1 MMESV
6 IVQYIVLCLSAL
18 AVSSLTLFSGFGLG
32 TLLMPAFAIF
42 FPIEIAVA
50 MTAIVHL
57 ANNIFKLGLLWRQ
70 ADLQVAIRFII
81 PGAIMAVIGAI
92 ILTKLS
98 DFPVLASYAIGTR
111 IFEVETIK
119 LVVGGLIFLFAL
131 LELVPALE
139 ALIKFDRKH
148 LPLGGALSGF
158 FGGISG
164 HQGALR
170 SAVLIK
176 CGLEKEAFIA
186 TGVVCAVMVD
196 FSRLIIYGAV
206 FFTRHFSL
214 IIEAG
219 GISLI
224 GAVTIAAFVGA
235 FIGKRL
241 MKKVTL
247 RAVQLIVGIGL
258 LFLSIGLV
266 TGLI

>member
-1 MMESV
+1 MESV
-6 IVQYIVLCLSAL
+6 LVQYVVLCLAAL
-18 AVSSLTLFSGFGLG
+18 AVSGLTLFSGFGLG
-32 TLLMPAFAIF
+32 TLLMPVFAIF
-42 FPIEIAVA
+42 FPIEIAIA

-57 ANNIFKLGLLWRQ
+57 ANNLFKLALLWRQ
-70 ADLQVAIRFII
+70 ADLQIAIRFII
-81 PGAIMAVIGAI
+81 PGAIMAIIGAVLI
-92 ILTKLS
+92 TKLS
-98 DFPVLASYAIGTR
+98 DLPVLTSYTIGSR
-111 IFEVETIK
+111 VFEVATIK

-131 LELVPALE
+131 LELVPSLE
-139 ALIKFDRKH
+139 ARIKFDRKY

-186 TGVVCAVMVD
+186 TGVVCAVVVD
-196 FSRLIIYGAV
+196 FSRLIVYGAV
-206 FFTRHFSL
+206 FFFARHFDLVVEAGGFSL
-214 IIEAG
+214 IGVVTLAAF
-219 GISLI
+219 I
-224 GAVTIAAFVGA
+224 GAFT
-235 FIGKRL
+235 GKRL

-258 LFLSIGLV
+258 LVLSLGLV

>member
-6 IVQYIVLCLSAL
+6 IVQYSVLCLAAL
-18 AVSSLTLFSGFGLG
+18 AVSGLTLFSGFGLG
-32 TLLMPAFAIF
+32 TLLMPVFAIF

-50 MTAIVHL
+50 MTAVIHL
-57 ANNIFKLGLLWRQ
+57 ANNLFKLGLLWRR
-70 ADLQVAIRFII
+70 ADMQVAVKFIV
-81 PGAIMAVIGAI
+81 PGAIMAAIGAF
-92 ILTKLS
+92 ILTKLGGL
-98 DFPVLASYAIGTR
+98 PVLASYTIGAR
-111 IFEVETIK
+111 VFEVETIK

-139 ALIKFDRKH
+139 ARIQFDKKY

-176 CGLEKEAFIA
+176 CRFEKEAFIA
-186 TGVVCAVMVD
+186 TGVVCAVVVD
-196 FSRLIIYGAV
+196 FSRLMIYGSV
-206 FFTRHFSL
+206 FFTRHFDL

-224 GAVTIAAFVGA
+224 GAVSMAAFLGA
-235 FIGKRL
+235 FVGKRL
-241 MKKVTL
+241 MKKITL
-247 RAVQLIVGIGL
+247 RVVQLIIGIGL
-258 LFLSIGLV
+258 LILSV
-266 TGLI
+266 GLISGLI

>member
-1 MMESV
+1 MESI
-6 IVQYIVLCLSAL
+6 IVQYTVLCLSAL
-18 AVSSLTLFSGFGLG
+18 AVSGLTLFSGFGLG
-32 TLLMPAFAIF
+32 TLLMPAFAVF

-50 MTAIVHL
+50 MTAVVHL
-57 ANNIFKLGLLWRQ
+57 ANNIFKLGLLWRH
-70 ADLQVAIRFII
+70 ADLQVAVRFII
-81 PGAIMAVIGAI
+81 PGAIMAVLGAI

-98 DFPVLASYAIGTR
+98 DFPVLTSYTISQQ
-111 IFEVETIK
+111 IFEVEPIK

-139 ALIKFDRKH
+139 ARIKFDRKH

-164 HQGALR
+164 HQGAFR

-224 GAVTIAAFVGA
+224 GAVTVAAFAGA
-235 FIGKRL
+235 FIGKHL

-247 RAVQLIVGIGL
+247 RAVQLIVGMGL
-258 LFLSIGLV
+258 LVLSIGLV
-266 TGLI
+266 AGLI

>member
-1 MMESV
+1 MMEAV
-6 IVQYIVLCLSAL
+6 VAQYIVLCLSAL
-18 AVSSLTLFSGFGLG
+18 AVSGLTLFSGFGLG
-32 TLLMPAFAIF
+32 TLLMPVFAIF
-42 FPIEIAVA
+42 FPMEIAVA

-70 ADLQVAIRFII
+70 ADLQVAMRFII

-98 DFPVLASYAIGTR
+98 DLPVLASYAIGSR
-111 IFEVETIK
+111 VFEIETIK

-131 LELVPALE
+131 LELLPALE
-139 ALIKFDRKH
+139 ARIKFDRKH

-186 TGVVCAVMVD
+186 TGVVCAVIVD
-196 FSRLIIYGAV
+196 FSRLIVYGTV
-206 FFTRHFSL
+206 FFTRHFNL

-224 GAVTIAAFVGA
+224 GVVTLAAFVGA
-235 FIGKRL
+235 FAGKRL

-258 LFLSIGLV
+258 LVLSTGLV

>member
-1 MMESV
+1 MESV
-6 IVQYIVLCLSAL
+6 IVQYLVLCLSAL
-18 AVSSLTLFSGFGLG
+18 AVSGLTLFSGFGLG
-32 TLLMPAFAIF
+32 TLLMPVFAIF
-42 FPIEIAVA
+42 FPIEVAVA
-50 MTAIVHL
+50 MTAIVHF

-70 ADLQVAIRFII
+70 ADLHVAIRFII

-111 IFEVETIK
+111 VFEVEIIK

-186 TGVVCAVMVD
+186 TGVVCAVIVD
-196 FSRLIIYGAV
+196 FSRLIIYGTI
-206 FFTRHFSL
+206 FFTRHFGL

-224 GAVTIAAFVGA
+224 GVVTIAAFLGA

-247 RAVQLIVGIGL
+247 RAVQLVVGIGL
-258 LFLSIGLV
+258 LILSIGLV

>member
-1 MMESV
+1 MESTM
-6 IVQYIVLCLSAL
+6 VQYIVLCLAAL
-18 AVSSLTLFSGFGLG
+18 AVSGLTLFSGFGLG
-32 TLLMPAFAIF
+32 TLLMPVFAIF
-42 FPIEIAVA
+42 FPLEIAIA
-50 MTAIVHL
+50 MTTVVHL
-57 ANNIFKLGLLWRQ
+57 ANNLFKLGLLWRE
-70 ADLQVAIRFII
+70 ADLKVAIRFII
-81 PGAIMAVIGAI
+81 PGAIMAVVGAF
-92 ILTKLS
+92 ILTRLS
-98 DFPVLASYAIGTR
+98 DLPVLASYTIGTR

-139 ALIKFDRKH
+139 ARVKFERKY

-186 TGVVCAVMVD
+186 TGVVCAVIVD
-196 FSRLIIYGAV
+196 MSRLIIYGAV
-206 FFTRHFSL
+206 FFTRHFSQ

-224 GAVTIAAFVGA
+224 GVVTLAAFIGA
-235 FIGKRL
+235 FTGKRL

-247 RAVQLIVGIGL
+247 RAVQLIVGVGL
-258 LFLSIGLV
+258 LVLSIGLGS
-266 TGLI
+266 GLI

>member
-1 MMESV
+1 
-6 IVQYIVLCLSAL
+6 
-18 AVSSLTLFSGFGLG
+18 
-32 TLLMPAFAIF
+32 
-42 FPIEIAVA
+42 
-50 MTAIVHL
+50 MTAVVHL
-57 ANNIFKLGLLWRQ
+57 ANNLFKFGLLWRQ
-70 ADLQVAIRFII
+70 ADYQVAIRFII

-92 ILTKLS
+92 ALMKLGAL
-98 DFPVLASYAIGTR
+98 PPLASYTINTR
-111 IFEVETIK
+111 KFDIEAIK
-119 LVVGGLIFLFAL
+119 LVISALIFLFAI

-139 ALIKFDRKH
+139 SRIKFNRKQ

-186 TGVVCAVMVD
+186 TGVVCAVIID
-196 FSRLIIYGAV
+196 LSRLIVYGTV
-206 FFTRHFSL
+206 FFTRHFNL
-214 IIEAG
+214 INKGG

-224 GAVTIAAFVGA
+224 SAVTLAAFVGA

-258 LFLSIGLV
+258 LVLSIGLAA
-266 TGLI
+266 GLI

>member
-1 MMESV
+1 MTESV
-6 IVQYIVLCLSAL
+6 IVQYIVLCLAAL
-18 AVSSLTLFSGFGLG
+18 AVSGLTLFSGFGLG
-32 TLLMPAFAIF
+32 TLLMPVFAIY

-50 MTAIVHL
+50 MTAVVHL
-57 ANNIFKLGLLWRQ
+57 ANNLFKLGLLWRQ
-70 ADLQVAIRFII
+70 ADIQVVVRFII
-81 PGAIMAVIGAI
+81 PGAIMAVIGAL

-98 DFPVLASYAIGTR
+98 DLPVLASYTIGSR
-111 IFEVETIK
+111 IFEVEIIK

-131 LELVPALE
+131 LELVPSLE
-139 ALIKFDRKH
+139 AQIKFDRKY

-186 TGVVCAVMVD
+186 TGVVCGVIVD
-196 FSRLIIYGAV
+196 FSRLIIYGTI
-206 FFTRHFSL
+206 FFTRHFNQ

-219 GISLI
+219 GIRLI
-224 GAVTIAAFVGA
+224 GVVTLAA
-235 FIGKRL
+235 FIGAFTGKRF

-258 LFLSIGLV
+258 LILSIGLV